1 MATSE
6 YGCYQAKTHLP
17 KLLKR
22 VSKGEKITITRHG
35 LPIAYVVPAKT
46 KSRNTEEVIRELK
59 TFRQKH
65 SLNGLQLK
73 QLIEQ
78 GRR

>member
-1 MATSE
+1 MAEHE

-35 LPIAYVVPAKT
+35 SPIAYMVPAKT
-46 KSRNTEEVIRELK
+46 KSRSTDEVIRELK